1 MCLVIA
7 LIFLALSYT
16 FYNDNNMLGFYINLA
31 IAFLFIILMIR
42 NILKTKEK
50 KLEKKDK

>member
-7 LIFLALSYT
+7 LIFLALAYT
-16 FYNDNNMLGFYINLA
+16 FYGDSNMLGVYINIA

-42 NILKTKEK
+42 NIIKTRAKRT
-50 KLEKKDK
+50 